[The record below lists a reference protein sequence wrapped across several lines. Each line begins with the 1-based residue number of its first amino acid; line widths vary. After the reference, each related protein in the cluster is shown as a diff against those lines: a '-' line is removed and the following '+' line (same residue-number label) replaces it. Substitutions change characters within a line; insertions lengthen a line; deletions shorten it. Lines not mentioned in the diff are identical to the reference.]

1 MKKNT
6 IILLILIILVIGI
19 ISLIYYVKA
28 NGNHDNI
35 TMMCIAENSELIV
48 SPTCSACAYQ
58 KNILKED
65 MENYEDYFE
74 ITSVAEHPEL
84 WEQYNLR
91 GVPTW
96 VINEQ
101 TYPGAKSINQLKEL
115 TGC

>member
-6 IILLILIILVIGI
+6 IILLILVILVIGI

-28 NGNHDNI
+28 NGHHDNP
-35 TMMCIAENSELIV
+35 TMMCIAENSKIIV

-58 KNILKED
+58 EKILKENMKD
-65 MENYEDYFE
+65 YENHFE
-74 ITSVAEHPEL
+74 IISISEHPKIG
-84 WEQYNLR
+84 EQYNIR

-96 VINEQ
+96 IINEQ
-101 TYPGAKSINQLKEL
+101 TYAGARSIEELKQL

>member
-6 IILLILIILVIGI
+6 IVLLVLIAIVIAS

-35 TMMCIAENSELIV
+35 TMMCIAENSKIIV

-58 KNILKED
+58 KNILKEH
-65 MENYEDYFE
+65 MENYEDYFK
-74 ITSVAEHPEL
+74 IISLAEHPEL
-84 WEQYNLR
+84 LEQYNLK

-96 VINEQ
+96 IINEQ
-101 TYPGAKSINQLKEL
+101 TYTGARSINQLKEL